1 MKEVFIVEENISVC
15 EWHFLMVCD
24 QLSVAQMEIANL
36 YGDLARLVRVSD
48 TLWQLVSKTETD
60 DDGQPEIFGSY
71 AITPR
76 NLVTFRDP
84 YNKSIHNPENCES
97 CETLVRHGFP
107 DTEQVC

>member
-36 YGDLARLVRVSD
+36 YGDLARPVRLSD
-48 TLWQLVSKTETD
+48 TCWKLVSKTETD
-60 DDGQPEIFGSY
+60 DDGEPETFGY
-71 AITPR
+71 YTITPR

-84 YNKSIHNPENCES
+84 YNK
-97 CETLVRHGFP
+97 G
-107 DTEQVC
+107 EQS